1 MDMFTRKSKNP
12 SCSQPSLTKPP
23 PPHSPPR
30 QQPKTKATFD
40 DDFDSDSSS
49 DLVPLSSLISR
60 SSTSPGK
67 RQQES
72 LPPNRNSTP
81 SPVPARKKK
90 LLIPRASAVGFFKEV
105 EVDAE
110 ERDELIARETATLQR
125 KGVRANVVRVSDVG
139 FIDLTQDD

>member
-1 MDMFTRKSKNP
+1 MDMFTKKSKTP
-12 SCSQPSLTKPP
+12 SASQPALTKIPS
-23 PPHSPPR
+23 SPPR
-30 QQPKTKATFD
+30 RKHKSQPTLD

-49 DLVPLSSLISR
+49 GLAPLSSLVSR
-60 SSTSPGK
+60 ASASPK

-72 LPPNRNSTP
+72 LPPSRNSTP
-81 SPVPARKKK
+81 SPAPARKKK
-90 LLIPRASAVGFFKEV
+90 LLIPRASAVGYFKEV

-110 ERDELIARETATLQR
+110 ERDELVARETATLRR

>member
-12 SCSQPSLTKPP
+12 SASQQSLTKPP
-23 PPHSPPR
+23 PSPPR
-30 QQPKTKATFD
+30 RQPKAQSTFD
-40 DDFDSDSSS
+40 DDLDSDSSS
-49 DLVPLSSLISR
+49 DLVPLSSLVSR
-60 SSTSPGK
+60 ASASPK

-72 LPPNRNSTP
+72 LPPSRNSTP
-81 SPVPARKKK
+81 SPAPARKKK

-110 ERDELIARETATLQR
+110 ERDELMARETATLRR